1 MFRVYAVTCVLLAI
15 STSAFSETKAIGT
28 ETGDEYSFIERQIQ
42 FKETAE
48 AEKFLDDRIT
58 LIEEEHHL
66 THPDLV
72 RPLILLG
79 DTQVAIGNLNEALLL
94 YDRAIFVQRVNFG
107 LFNPEQLEIVYKEA
121 DSYAGLGNLE
131 DAQKREEYA
140 YEILMRSFAADDMLR
155 VPGLIRLAEFYDKIN
170 GFLASRVFYRKALQ
184 IMIAN
189 GKGEEIQ
196 AIPLHYGIAHSYLM
210 ERFPP
215 FYVSNAADS
224 RSIGLIPG
232 LDDADLF
239 QQHLSVNNFPEGERA
254 LQSAVAI
261 ATTKDPENSELIEEA
276 TMKLADWHL
285 MWDRQREAI
294 TLYTSVY
301 QSIELRG
308 VDPNETF
315 ETPFLIYLPEPKQP
329 RSPPATGR
337 LEQERGFVE
346 LEFLVKTNG
355 RIAKMKTLA
364 AEPPKLME
372 FQVRRSLREAVFR
385 PAFYEGLPVKNYP
398 HKFTYEFDYFPA
410 ANTGS
415 SSS

>member
-1 MFRVYAVTCVLLAI
+1 
-15 STSAFSETKAIGT
+15 
-28 ETGDEYSFIERQIQ
+28 
-42 FKETAE
+42 
-48 AEKFLDDRIT
+48 
-58 LIEEEHHL
+58 
-66 THPDLV
+66 
-72 RPLILLG
+72 
-79 DTQVAIGNLNEALLL
+79 
-94 YDRAIFVQRVNFG
+94 
-107 LFNPEQLEIVYKEA
+107 
-121 DSYAGLGNLE
+121 
-131 DAQKREEYA
+131 
-140 YEILMRSFAADDMLR
+140 
-155 VPGLIRLAEFYDKIN
+155 
-170 GFLASRVFYRKALQ
+170 
-184 IMIAN
+184 
-189 GKGEEIQ
+189 
-196 AIPLHYGIAHSYLM
+196 
-210 ERFPP
+210 
-215 FYVSNAADS
+215 
-224 RSIGLIPG
+224 
-232 LDDADLF
+232 
-239 QQHLSVNNFPEGERA
+239 
-254 LQSAVAI
+254 
-261 ATTKDPENSELIEEA
+261 
-276 TMKLADWHL
+276 MKLADWHL

-329 RSPPATGR
+329 RSPPTTGR

-385 PAFYEGLPVKNYP
+385 PAFYEGLPIKNYP